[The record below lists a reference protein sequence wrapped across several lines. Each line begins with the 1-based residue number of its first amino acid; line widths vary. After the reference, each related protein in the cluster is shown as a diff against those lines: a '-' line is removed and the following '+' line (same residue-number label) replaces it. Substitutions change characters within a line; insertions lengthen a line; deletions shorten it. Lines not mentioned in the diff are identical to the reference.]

1 MVTGQIKLMLN
12 TLLSVFLVLALMFA
26 PVQASVSVAPKD
38 MSGMSA
44 SMKMDG
50 CKEQPCPCEKTKA
63 PCDMKF
69 GCAMA
74 CVYFQATS
82 NFSYMETITYH
93 DDMVFAFGS
102 NSLSSFESLPLRRP
116 PRI

>member
-1 MVTGQIKLMLN
+1 MVTGQIKLILN
-12 TLLSVFLVLALMFA
+12 ALMSVFVVISLMFA
-26 PVQASVSVAPKD
+26 PVQASISVAPKD
-38 MSGMSA
+38 MAGMSA
-44 SMKMDG
+44 SMKMTG
-50 CKEQPCPCEKTKA
+50 CKEQPCPCEKTKI

-82 NFSYMETITYH
+82 SLSHSETITYH

-102 NSLSSFESLPLRRP
+102 NSLLSFEGLPLRRP
-116 PRI
+116 PHV

>member
-1 MVTGQIKLMLN
+1 MVTGQIKLMLKA
-12 TLLSVFLVLALMFA
+12 LLSVFVVLSLMFA
-26 PVQASVSVAPKD
+26 PVQASVSVATND

-44 SMKMDG
+44 SMNMTG
-50 CKEQPCPCEKTKA
+50 CKDQPCPCEKTKA

-82 NFSYMETITYH
+82 NFSHMETITYH
-93 DDMVFAFGS
+93 DDMVFAFDS
-102 NSLSSFESLPLRRP
+102 NSLLSFEIVPLRRP

>member
-12 TLLSVFLVLALMFA
+12 TLLSVFVVLALMFA
-26 PVQASVSVAPKD
+26 PVQASVTVAPKD

-44 SMKMDG
+44 SMNMTG
-50 CKEQPCPCEKTKA
+50 CKEQPCPCEKSKV

-69 GCAMA
+69 SCAMA
-74 CVYFQATS
+74 SVYFQATS
-82 NFSYMETITYH
+82 NLSRSETITYH

-102 NSLSSFESLPLRRP
+102 NSLLSFEIVPLRRP

>member
-1 MVTGQIKLMLN
+1 MVTGQIKLLLN
-12 TLLSVFLVLALMFA
+12 ALLSVFVVLALMFA
-26 PVQASVSVAPKD
+26 PVQASAAFAPND
-38 MSGMSA
+38 MSGMTA
-44 SMKMDG
+44 SMNMTG

-63 PCDMKF
+63 LCDMKF

-74 CVYFQATS
+74 CVYFQASS
-82 NFSYMETITYH
+82 NLSHSVSITYH

-102 NSLSSFESLPLRRP
+102 NSLLSFDVVPLRRP

>member
-1 MVTGQIKLMLN
+1 MITGQIKLMLN
-12 TLLSVFLVLALMFA
+12 ALLSVFVVLAVMFA

-44 SMKMDG
+44 SMKMAG

-74 CVYFQATS
+74 CVYFQASS
-82 NFSYMETITYH
+82 NLSHSVSITYH

-102 NSLSSFESLPLRRP
+102 NSLLSFEGLPLRRP
-116 PRI
+116 PHV

>member
-1 MVTGQIKLMLN
+1 MITGQIKLMLN
-12 TLLSVFLVLALMFA
+12 ALLSVFVVLAVMFA

-44 SMKMDG
+44 SMKMAG

-74 CVYFQATS
+74 CVYFQASS
-82 NFSYMETITYH
+82 NFSHSETIIYH

-102 NSLSSFESLPLRRP
+102 NSLLSFEIVPLRRP
-116 PRI
+116 PRV

>member
-1 MVTGQIKLMLN
+1 MVTGQIRLVLN
-12 TLLSVFLVLALMFA
+12 AVLSVLVVLALMFA
-26 PVQASVSVAPKD
+26 PVQASVVAAPKD
-38 MSGMSA
+38 MAGMSA
-44 SMKMDG
+44 SMKMAG

-82 NFSYMETITYH
+82 NFSHMETITYH

-102 NSLSSFESLPLRRP
+102 NSLLSIVGLPQ
-116 PRI
+116 

>member
-12 TLLSVFLVLALMFA
+12 ALLSVFVVLALMFA
-26 PVQASVSVAPKD
+26 PVQASVTVAPKD

-44 SMKMDG
+44 SMNMTG
-50 CKEQPCPCEKTKA
+50 CKEQPCPCEKSKV

-69 GCAMA
+69 SCAMA
-74 CVYFQATS
+74 CVYFQAS
-82 NFSYMETITYH
+82 SKLLHLETITYH

-102 NSLSSFESLPLRRP
+102 NSLLSFEGLPLRRP
-116 PRI
+116 PRV

>member
-1 MVTGQIKLMLN
+1 MLTGQIKLMLN
-12 TLLSVFLVLALMFA
+12 ALLSVFVVLALMFA
-26 PVQASVSVAPKD
+26 TVQASVAVEPKD
-38 MSGMSA
+38 MAGMTA

-74 CVYFQATS
+74 CVYFQAGA
-82 NFSYMETITYH
+82 NLSYFETITYH

-102 NSLSSFESLPLRRP
+102 SSLLSFEGLPLRRP
-116 PRI
+116 PRV